1 MNWLMSKKMNL
12 KGLVGYYTLLG
23 YGDASSVIRTNCIA
37 RNPSTHITISLSS
50 WYIYKKKRSFFSD
63 FVFAREGNN
72 PEAISGH

>member
-1 MNWLMSKKMNL
+1 MSEKMNL

-50 WYIYKKKRSFFSD
+50 WYVKKIKKTDHSLVILCLQEKEITQKPFQ
-63 FVFAREGNN
+63 
-72 PEAISGH
+72 AIS